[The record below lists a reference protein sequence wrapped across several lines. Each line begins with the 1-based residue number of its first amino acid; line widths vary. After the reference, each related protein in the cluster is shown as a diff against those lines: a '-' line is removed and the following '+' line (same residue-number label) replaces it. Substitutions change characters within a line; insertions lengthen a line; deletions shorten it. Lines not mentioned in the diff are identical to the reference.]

1 MNGLV
6 KYNQN
11 AFIQTRL
18 IHENYKAVQLS
29 AKLLHRSK
37 IPSALIKIDIVKA
50 FDTVNWRF
58 LLSLLQHLGFSRRW
72 IDWISLILYTAS
84 TKIILNGT
92 PGRRICHARGLR
104 QGDPL
109 SPLLFVLVMEAL
121 NALFALADSRH
132 LLRSLHP
139 KIMDR
144 AFLYADDVVIFLTPD
159 QQDLTLTRG
168 ILEIFAGASGLK
180 TNAAKCMVSPI
191 QCNLEAMVSLL
202 THFPGKIDPFPI
214 HYLGIP
220 LGLRKLSKAALQP
233 LIDKVASRLPAW
245 KANLLNRAGRTV
257 LIKSTLSAI
266 PTHTALAVSLS
277 PWAIKCI
284 DAIRRAFLW
293 RGA

>member
-6 KYNQN
+6 KYNQS

-29 AKLLHRSK
+29 AKLLHRNK
-37 IPSALIKIDIVKA
+37 IPSALIKIDIAKA

-168 ILEIFAGASGLK
+168 ILKIFAGASGLK
-180 TNAAKCMVSPI
+180 TNVAKHMVSPI
-191 QCNLEAMVSLL
+191 QCNLEATVSLF
-202 THFPGKIDPFPI
+202 THFLGKIDSFPI

-233 LIDKVASRLPAW
+233 LIDKVASRLPAL

>member
-1 MNGLV
+1 
-6 KYNQN
+6 
-11 AFIQTRL
+11 
-18 IHENYKAVQLS
+18 
-29 AKLLHRSK
+29 
-37 IPSALIKIDIVKA
+37 
-50 FDTVNWRF
+50 
-58 LLSLLQHLGFSRRW
+58 
-72 IDWISLILYTAS
+72 
-84 TKIILNGT
+84 
-92 PGRRICHARGLR
+92 
-104 QGDPL
+104 
-109 SPLLFVLVMEAL
+109 MEAL

-191 QCNLEAMVSLL
+191 QCNLEATVSLL

-284 DAIRRAFLW
+284 DVIRRVFFVERHSLNHWGTLPPCLAKGMSPSETGWSRRHRLAVLW
-293 RGA
+293 